1 MHRRRFH
8 QWLGL
13 AGAAGLLTG
22 PALPVRAQSR
32 PLLKAGDQKG
42 GLHALLEAAG
52 ELKGLSYDIQWTEF
66 PAAAPLAEALNAQA
80 VDLGPIGDAP
90 LIFSLAA
97 GSRVKAFAVNRS
109 DAYGTAVLVAPNSTL
124 KDARDLRA
132 CSASPTGRAAVFS
145 GWDARRGA
153 PSIARLS
160 TSAATP
166 QTARKGHCPKG
177 WSEIGRLGAPAACM
191 GTSPCGASGP
201 PTHPDCAPT
210 RPVRDTEHALEA
222 AAWPPTVARS
232 GTLSP

>member
-97 GSRVKAFAVNRS
+97 GSRVNAFAVNRS

-153 PSIARLS
+153 LSIARLS
-160 TSAATP
+160 TVRRNAAD
-166 QTARKGHCPKG
+166 RPKRPLPEG
-177 WSEIGRLGAPAACM
+177 LERNRAIGRPSCLHGHQPMRRIRATHSSRLRSNAA
-191 GTSPCGASGP
+191 
-201 PTHPDCAPT
+201 
-210 RPVRDTEHALEA
+210 R
-222 AAWPPTVARS
+222 ARR
-232 GTLSP
+232 